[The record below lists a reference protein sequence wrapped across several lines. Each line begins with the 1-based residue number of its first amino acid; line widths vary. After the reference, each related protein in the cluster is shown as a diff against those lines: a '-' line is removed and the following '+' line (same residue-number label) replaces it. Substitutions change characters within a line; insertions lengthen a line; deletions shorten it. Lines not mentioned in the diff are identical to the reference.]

1 MRGAD
6 GIAVCNFF
14 YSCLLFHQ
22 NCIINKNSII
32 VPLMFISQPKWLWV
46 GVLLFG
52 NLRVDSALNIK
63 PLTLGKII
71 SILLAFYFY
80 LSQTFFRFV
89 PVFRTI
95 QFAIS
100 GDLSVPI
107 FYWQPIIQF
116 LCRLSRKTGQLL
128 SIADCHRQ
136 NVNDKCFLGWI
147 PRSIISWG
155 RLFRGLW
162 AKF

>member
-89 PVFRTI
+89 PVFKHSVRHFRRFIRTN
-95 QFAIS
+95 FLSTTNHPIS
-100 GDLSVPI
+100 LSVISKP
-107 FYWQPIIQF
+107 
-116 LCRLSRKTGQLL
+116 RQLL
-128 SIADCHRQ
+128 SFADCHRQ

-155 RLFRGLW
+155 KLFRGLW